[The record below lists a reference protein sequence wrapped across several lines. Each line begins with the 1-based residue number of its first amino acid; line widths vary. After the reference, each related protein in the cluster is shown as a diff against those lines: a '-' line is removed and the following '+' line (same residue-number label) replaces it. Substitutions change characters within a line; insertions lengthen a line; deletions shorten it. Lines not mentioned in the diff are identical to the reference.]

1 MDAHVISRSIVNG
14 SIAVVAA
21 CATPAFADGTVRR
34 SIDELKP
41 IAVVQLGKTADWVAI
56 APDAVWIGST
66 GPDAVHR
73 IDPRTNA
80 RVATVAL
87 DGEPCAGLAIGFGSL
102 WVPLCGATPTLAKID
117 LATNRLT
124 DVFKV
129 GTAAAESGIATSDDS
144 VWLVIDKNGTLARID
159 PATGEVRQN
168 IRVPAGSFNPL
179 FNDGVIW
186 VTRAEGAEIT
196 AVDAKTGA
204 IRGSAPTSQGPR
216 FLAKGAGA
224 IWTLNQSDGSLT
236 RIDAKT
242 MKATNTVP
250 LATPGHGGDIAFGGG
265 IIWTTMMKTPLSM
278 TDTESVTLRCQWT
291 GVGGDSLGIGH
302 GAIWLTDYRG
312 GTVSRFDLNE
322 TKRVCTNGA
331 SDAAAPSQ
339 R

>member
-1 MDAHVISRSIVNG
+1 MDAHVISRSIVKG
-14 SIAVVAA
+14 CIAVLAA

-66 GPDAVHR
+66 GPNAVHR

-124 DVFKV
+124 AVFKL
-129 GTAAAESGIATSDDS
+129 GPAIAEGGVATSDDS
-144 VWLVIDKNGTLARID
+144 VWLVTDKNGTLARID
-159 PATGEVRQN
+159 PASGKVRQN
-168 IRVPAGSFNPL
+168 IRVPAGSFNPS

-196 AVDAKTGA
+196 AVDAKTGT
-204 IRGSAPTSQGPR
+204 IRGSAPTSPGPR

-224 IWTLNQSDGSLT
+224 VWTLNQGDGSLT
-236 RIDAKT
+236 RIDAQT

-250 LATPGHGGDIAFGGG
+250 LDTPGHGGDITFGGG
-265 IIWTTMMKTPLSM
+265 MIWTTMMKTPLSM
-278 TDTESVTLRCQWT
+278 IDAESVTLRCQWI
-291 GVGGDSLGIGH
+291 GAGGDSLGIGH
-302 GAIWLTDYRG
+302 GAIWLTDYHG
-312 GTVSRFDLNE
+312 GTVSRFDLND
-322 TKRVCTNGA
+322 TKRVCTNGGTD
-331 SDAAAPSQ
+331 SAAPSQ